1 MLNIFEFIENKYI
14 QVIFANL
21 YNDTAYGYLYCFFFT
36 NRVLLIVVITIQIKI
51 LLKDILF

>member
-21 YNDTAYGYLYCFFFT
+21 YNDTAYGYLYCFF
-36 NRVLLIVVITIQIKI
+36 LQIECYRYNNPN
-51 LLKDILF
+51 